1 MTSCWY
7 RLREHGV
14 PIWCSNQIWL
24 YYNDDCKI
32 MALNPL
38 ENSPGLLNCLS
49 GKSKIGTDS
58 GVSLSYLIKLYRQLN
73 VIYFLEHWLNFA
85 PKTVIRF
92 GWMWGVGGLTESH
105 GSFPYIYA
113 QLALELRSLSLS
125 LSHLT
130 AKAGIKLLGD
140 YCYFP
145 PLIWTQE
152 MHRWGTWPT
161 ACTHNEDIMLMGGMS
176 VSHGALLIYTKCH
189 AKEGKLQCWV
199 WQRESVLFA
208 EIRLTPKQT

>member
-1 MTSCWY
+1 MAILYSFVISSIAEPLLVEKKPKTVNHTSKDILGKYKKWGAKMTSCWY

-58 GVSLSYLIKLYRQLN
+58 GVSLSYLIKHYRQLN
-73 VIYFLEHWLNFA
+73 VIYFLEHRLNFT

-92 GWMWGVGGLTESH
+92 GWMWGVGGLTESL

-125 LSHLT
+125 L
-130 AKAGIKLLGD
+130 
-140 YCYFP
+140 P
-145 PLIWTQE
+145 P
-152 MHRWGTWPT
+152 
-161 ACTHNEDIMLMGGMS
+161 
-176 VSHGALLIYTKCH
+176 HGQGWY
-189 AKEGKLQCWV
+189 
-199 WQRESVLFA
+199 
-208 EIRLTPKQT
+208 

>member
-14 PIWCSNQIWL
+14 PIWRSNQIWL

-49 GKSKIGTDS
+49 DKSKIGTDN
-58 GVSLSYLIKLYRQLN
+58 GVSLSYLIKHYRQLN
-73 VIYFLEHWLNFA
+73 VIFFLEHQLNFA

-92 GWMWGVGGLTESH
+92 GWMWGVGGLTESL

-113 QLALELRSLSLS
+113 QLALELHSLSPTSRPRLVLNS
-125 LSHLT
+125 L
-130 AKAGIKLLGD
+130 GIIVIFHPWYERRRCTDEAHG
-140 YCYFP
+140 P
-145 PLIWTQE
+145 P
-152 MHRWGTWPT
+152 
-161 ACTHNEDIMLMGGMS
+161 
-176 VSHGALLIYTKCH
+176 H
-189 AKEGKLQCWV
+189 AHTMRILC
-199 WQRESVLFA
+199 
-208 EIRLTPKQT
+208 